1 MQVDSE
7 SCELLRAIARPADA
21 EQIHRLA
28 VKVCDWDSLLKLAQE
43 HRVMSI
49 LFLRLTDISS
59 AVPQSV
65 REHLRAEYDSNMFHN
80 LANAVE
86 LIAILKALE
95 HEMIPAMPFKGVVL
109 GASTYHDLTTRP
121 AGDIDLLIYREHLL
135 RAETVLLER
144 GYELKTA
151 LGADGMAGE
160 QYCYEYR
167 FERPMDGM
175 VVELRWELELTQPKF
190 KHNLGMDWVWPRRRT
205 TMLAGAQVPDITPE
219 ITLLMLCMHG
229 SKHAWS
235 RLIWICD
242 VAQLLASSPDL
253 DWREVNL
260 EAKKS
265 GLCRTLALGLL
276 LAHRV
281 AGATIPQAVLRRSE
295 LDTTAS
301 NLAQHIQENLFD
313 SPGSTPTGLVP
324 YSIQLLD
331 LRDQIGLLLSLDFLR
346 PNERDRAFLR
356 LPKSLSALY
365 YLIRPFRIF
374 RDRSAR

>member
-1 MQVDSE
+1 MQADSE

-121 AGDIDLLIYREHLL
+121 AGDIDLLIYQEHLL

-151 LGADGMAGE
+151 LGADGTAGE
-160 QYCYEYR
+160 QCYEYR